1 MKNEVV
7 INLFKDENLELS
19 DHEAGQVN
27 ACLKQLSDKYRGQDV
42 IVNVTVTEE
51 NGELHL
57 DWKMIARQKFERIRR
72 ITGYLVGTVDR
83 WNNGKKAELHDRLKH
98 A

>member
-1 MKNEVV
+1 MKSEVV
-7 INLFKDENLELS
+7 INVFKDESLELS
-19 DHEAGQVN
+19 DYEAGQVEEF
-27 ACLKQLSDKYRGQDV
+27 LKNLSNKFKGQDV

-51 NGELHL
+51 NGALNL

-72 ITGYLVGTVDR
+72 ITGYLVGTIDR
-83 WNNGKKAELHDRLKH
+83 WNNGKRAELHDRLQH

>member
-1 MKNEVV
+1 MKSEVV
-7 INLFKDENLELS
+7 INVFKDESLELS
-19 DHEAGQVN
+19 DHEAGQVEEF
-27 ACLKQLSDKYRGQDV
+27 LKNLSNKYKGQDV

-57 DWKMIARQKFERIRR
+57 DWKMLARQKFERIRR
-72 ITGYLVGTVDR
+72 ITGYLVGTIDR
-83 WNNGKKAELHDRLKH
+83 WNNAKRAEERDRLQH